1 MANCTRSRQLRGEGY
16 NSSRPDNRMGKRW
29 AISRPGGGVPRPN
42 LRNEFVHL
50 AAPRPTSCRLRCSET
65 CKETRLVGF
74 SYTLAKC
81 QFCPTTSSIPE
92 RAMPVQA
99 GPPQKT
105 PWWIA
110 AYSPLSLR
118 RLLMQPGAGH
128 NRPSDPPDHDP
139 FDF

>member
-1 MANCTRSRQLRGEGY
+1 MDLVLPKFLRKELDEYLECGLLCRGF
-16 NSSRPDNRMGKRW
+16 
-29 AISRPGGGVPRPN
+29 A
-42 LRNEFVHL
+42 
-50 AAPRPTSCRLRCSET
+50 RLRCSET